1 MDKAKDEYAESSCD
15 VVRVSV
21 LNLVGLAGSKRAAKT
36 CAEGVRLKEGSHI
49 NKSLMTLGT
58 IIKKPSEGAETQGG
72 HVPYQDNKLTRILQ
86 PALGGNANTAIIS
99 LDSATKRNLYIN
111 SCLRT
116 LDRNSSL
123 QAKQAYS
130 HTLASNIICL
140 IGRRGGLSAEAT
152 QSPSNTSVVKG
163 FHPKIVFVFCFAVI
177 VLLST
182 YVFNNVYSLQVP
194 FHITKIQ
201 LSSS

>member
-1 MDKAKDEYAESSCD
+1 IIESMDKAEDEYAESYCD

-21 LNLVGLAGSKRAAKT
+21 LNLVDLAGSKRAAKT

-58 IIKKPSEGAETQGG
+58 VIKKPSEGAETQGG

-111 SCLRT
+111 LCLSIVKFSQEKTFKNNELGFVRKDLTEAWEGAVVDMKAAAAEKSPQVRT
-116 LDRNSSL
+116 
-123 QAKQAYS
+123 
-130 HTLASNIICL
+130 
-140 IGRRGGLSAEAT
+140 
-152 QSPSNTSVVKG
+152 
-163 FHPKIVFVFCFAVI
+163 
-177 VLLST
+177 
-182 YVFNNVYSLQVP
+182 
-194 FHITKIQ
+194 
-201 LSSS
+201 